1 MERPQFGREVPVEP
15 EKVFHAWLEGCSFSV
30 QMVGFEATDQMQLGR
45 MAEAPK
51 NNAVLAEV
59 EFAVVQQ
66 GQGSIETE
74 LPVPAH
80 WLPVL
85 ESIGRELLAL
95 C

>member
-30 QMVGFEATDQMQLGR
+30 QMVGFEA
-45 MAEAPK
+45 PK

-59 EFAVVQQ
+59 EFAVVRQ

-74 LPVPAH
+74 LPVPVH

-95 C
+95 R